1 MSSPAHVS
9 RVRAL
14 YKRILILHR
23 FMPIDL
29 KVLGDHY
36 VKDEFRRH
44 RSASPEQVQHFMKE
58 WEDYRDTLQTQVLQA
73 AGREKLVFGADLTEQ
88 QLRDFQAEQIG
99 QLYELMLESSKPNQQ
114 FNIQDEGSPK

>member
-14 YKRILILHR
+14 YKRILVLHR

-73 AGREKLVFGADLTEQ
+73 AGREKSVFGADLSEQ
-88 QLRDFQAEQIG
+88 QLRDFQAEQMG